1 MEIIIYLQILFIKI
15 NISITKKQEIR
26 YQKKNILIIKIIIKY
41 QTKIMKIKKKILDSI
56 KIFLPATKKL
66 TNI

>member
-1 MEIIIYLQILFIKI
+1 MVIIIYLQILFIKI
-15 NISITKKQEIR
+15 NISITKNQEIR
-26 YQKKNILIIKIIIKY
+26 YQKKNILITKIIKY